1 MVNSLKFLAI
11 NIVIK
16 LKQVLFVSIEIIRG
30 RVTYYPNSVKSFE
43 KKFSKYIGVQNGIMF
58 SNATSALEAAM
69 FSVGVNSKSKVG
81 TTAFVIPSS
90 YCSAHNLGA
99 EIEFID
105 IDRHSLNLDHKTLI
119 KKEKPSITTLVV
131 THFYGNPCDMKSIM
145 SWAEKHNIF
154 VIEDCSH
161 AHGATFNGRLLGG
174 WGHIGVFS
182 LQGAKT
188 VSAGEGAI
196 AVTNSNTYYAKMAAY
211 GHQESYKKF
220 GIDQCSYNLPSF
232 GYGRKM
238 RIHPLGAVLAGID
251 FNYLKNK
258 NSLFSSWFKEVER
271 ISLESSYFSVQT
283 IDSRAEIG
291 GYAQGLALILNS
303 KIDADNFVKKLNDSG
318 INNFRRDYMDSI
330 EYYSSGKNIQNSID
344 AFTLVVFI
352 PFYQFI
358 DFRRWGRL
366 ITILKKGDNVSS

>member
-30 RVTYYPNSVKSFE
+30 RVTYYPNSVKLFE
-43 KKFSKYIGVQNGIMF
+43 KKFSRYIGVRNGIMF
-58 SNATSALEAAM
+58 TNATSALEAAM
-69 FSVGVNSKSKVG
+69 FSVGVNSESKVG

-90 YCSAHNLGA
+90 YCSAHSLGA

-105 IDRHSLNLDHKTLI
+105 IDKHSLNLDYKTLI
-119 KKEKPSITTLVV
+119 KKENPSITTLIV

>member
-1 MVNSLKFLAI
+1 MVNSLKFLVISVAI
-11 NIVIK
+11 IIK
-16 LKQVLFVSIEIIRG
+16 QTLVVSMEIMRG
-30 RVTYYPNSVKSFE
+30 RVSYYPNSVKLFE

-69 FSVGVNSKSKVG
+69 FSVGVNSESKVG

-90 YCSAHNLGA
+90 YCSAHSLGA

-105 IDRHSLNLDHKTLI
+105 IDKHSLNLDYKTLI

-131 THFYGNPCDMKSIM
+131 THFYGNPCDMESIM
-145 SWAEKHNIF
+145 SWAKKHNIF

-161 AHGATFNGRLLGG
+161 AHGATFNGKPVGS

-182 LQGAKT
+182 LQSAKA

-220 GIDQCSYNLPSF
+220 GIDQHSYNLPSF

-251 FNYLKNK
+251 FNYLKHK
-258 NSLFSSWFKEVER
+258 NNLFSSWFKEVEY

-283 IDSRAEIG
+283 VDSKAEIG
-291 GYAQGLALILNS
+291 GYAQGLALILNT
-303 KIDADNFVKKLNDSG
+303 KIDADNFVKKLHDSG
-318 INNFRRDYMDSI
+318 INNFRRDYMDAI
-330 EYYSSGKNIQNSID
+330 EYYSSGTGIQNSVD

-358 DFRRWGRL
+358 DFRRWSRL
-366 ITILKKGDNVSS
+366 TAILKRGNNARS